1 MAKQYYSILTEHGT
15 LAFAKAVGNKTPL
28 PITHMAVGDGNGSN
42 TTPNA
47 TQTALVHE
55 VYRAEISSISVD
67 PRNNKQ
73 AVFELVIPEN
83 VGGFHIREMGIF
95 DNQNKLVAVANCPES
110 FKPTLGSGSGKVQVL
125 RMILLVSASDAV
137 TITMNNAIYA
147 TQIQLKP
154 KTITA
159 NSINRVDDEGHSHAI
174 DEATTSQRGI
184 VQLTNDTGLDSDKL
198 ALTAKAGKKLAQY
211 IAEIQLALAGFI
223 KNDKKSSSVTSIS
236 EDTVATSKAVKTA
249 YDLAA
254 NAIPNSK
261 KSNAVNSPSAD
272 TVATSEAVKTA
283 YDKAVAAEA
292 LASTK
297 YTAQIAT
304 TTQRGLTHHYSGYDS
319 DSEDFSASAKAIK
332 IIKGFIDSNTRNFG
346 NYIPNSKKS
355 NAVNNPSADTVATSA
370 AVKAANDNANG
381 RVNRTGDTM
390 DGALLGKSGG
400 MSTNN
405 PNNVGFVFS
414 ADNDSGMSNPQNGIL
429 QLNVNGQ
436 PVFEANE
443 LSKYTRL
450 RNIADYTM
458 DLQNDGNLVVKKGDS
473 VLWHAFS
480 TLLKSEF
487 YNFRGKFTT
496 DHYGGSQSVSR
507 VYRIPFSANRGL
519 KIYATQLTING
530 GLNAHRLRLAESL
543 GDFRLGF
550 AVDSGAA
557 KIRYGVSMESDTSV
571 IIHCDVL
578 DGVQGVNVLLIGE
591 YYY

>member
-28 PITHMAVGDGNGSN
+28 QITHMAVGDGNGSN

-47 TQTALVHE
+47 KQTALVHE

-319 DSEDFSASAKAIK
+319 DREDLSASAKVIM
-332 IIKGFIDSNTRNFG
+332 ILKGFIDNNTRRFDNF
-346 NYIPNSKKS
+346 IPNSKKS
-355 NAVNNPSADTVATSA
+355 NAVNSPSGDTVATSA
-370 AVKAANDNANG
+370 AVKTANDNANG
-381 RVNRTGDTM
+381 RVNRAGDTM

-405 PNNVGFVFS
+405 PNNIGFVFS
-414 ADNDSGMSNPQNGIL
+414 GDNDSGMSNPQDGIL

-436 PVFEANE
+436 TVFEASA
-443 LSKYTRL
+443 LSKNTRL

-487 YNFRGKFTT
+487 YDFRNKFTLST
-496 DHYGGSQSVSR
+496 YNGTNSASFVF
-507 VYRIPFSANRGL
+507 RIPITQNIGVKMYVSQIRIDENLAGHRFNLAEAFSGYRVAMVTSADGNRRPLGAYL
-519 KIYATQLTING
+519 TSDTQVTINC
-530 GLNAHRLRLAESL
+530 
-543 GDFRLGF
+543 
-550 AVDSGAA
+550 DS
-557 KIRYGVSMESDTSV
+557 IPTIQTVNLLV
-571 IIHCDVL
+571 I
-578 DGVQGVNVLLIGE
+578 GNYQ
-591 YYY
+591 Y

>member
-1 MAKQYYSILTEHGT
+1 MIDLIKLFEKIKWAENGGIADFTEGSYKSGWAFLGDDTPTVQDFNFVQQMNDKKDKWLYNQINEVLKSEGLKATEGELDALLKAIKKMAQGYSTPKEIKGDSVNDIDRTGHTHKIASGNTERKG
-15 LAFAKAVGNKTPL
+15 V
-28 PITHMAVGDGNGSN
+28 
-42 TTPNA
+42 
-47 TQTALVHE
+47 
-55 VYRAEISSISVD
+55 
-67 PRNNKQ
+67 
-73 AVFELVIPEN
+73 
-83 VGGFHIREMGIF
+83 
-95 DNQNKLVAVANCPES
+95 
-110 FKPTLGSGSGKVQVL
+110 
-125 RMILLVSASDAV
+125 
-137 TITMNNAIYA
+137 
-147 TQIQLKP
+147 
-154 KTITA
+154 
-159 NSINRVDDEGHSHAI
+159 
-174 DEATTSQRGI
+174 
-184 VQLTNDTGLDSDKL
+184 VQLTEDLTSESLELGL
-198 ALTAKAGKKLAQY
+198 AAKAGKRLK
-211 IAEIQLALAGFI
+211 ALLDALTRNL
-223 KNDKKSSSVTSIS
+223 ND
-236 EDTVATSKAVKTA
+236 
-249 YDLAA
+249 Y
-254 NAIPNSK
+254 IPNSK
-261 KSNAVNSPSAD
+261 KSNAVDSSSGD
-272 TVATSEAVKTA
+272 TVATSLAAKTA

-292 LASTK
+292 LARTK
-297 YTAQIAT
+297 YAAQIAT

-319 DSEDFSASAKAIK
+319 DREDLSASAKVIK
-332 IIKGFIDSNTRNFG
+332 ILKGFIDSNTRNFG

-355 NAVNNPSADTVATSA
+355 NAVDSSSGDTVATSA

-381 RVNRTGDTM
+381 RISRAGDAM
-390 DGALLGKSGG
+390 EGALLGKSGG

-405 PNNVGFVFS
+405 PNNIGFVFS
-414 ADNDSGMSNPQNGIL
+414 ADNDSGMSNPEDGIL

-443 LSKYTRL
+443 QSKYTRL

-480 TLLKSEF
+480 TLIKSEF

-496 DHYGGSQSVSR
+496 DHYSGSQSVSR

-519 KIYATQLTING
+519 KIYATQLTITG